1 MFQSNS
7 TFGIY
12 STSLQ
17 VLFRHKK
24 YLFFI
29 LFLVFYP
36 VFLIINR
43 IFLFLDFILIPEF
56 EKAKVKE
63 PIFIMGVNRSG
74 TTFFHKL
81 LAKSNQ
87 FSTSNTWDL
96 ILPSLSLRKLLSI
109 LSYTLTYLKID
120 QIEKK
125 NKGHQVKL
133 DNIEEDEM
141 LLFIHKL
148 DSLWVSNHFI
158 PWLKF
163 DSNTKEFI
171 KHVYRDNSKNENRN
185 IRSML
190 FCKDFFQRQ
199 AFLNKNKSHLSK
211 SNPFIFKID
220 SVLKVFPD
228 AKFVFLVRDPLE
240 TIPSYFS
247 LQENVKFG
255 NLLTSDEMKLL
266 RNETYAE
273 IIEWYKETEKV
284 KSKLVKKQ
292 FITLTYPQITGDLE
306 NSISLFYKFIGKKM
320 TKKFQKQVS
329 DYAGKKYTKKHQNRP

>member
-36 VFLIINR
+36 AFLIINR

-109 LSYTLTYLKID
+109 LSYILTYL
-120 QIEKK
+120 
-125 NKGHQVKL
+125 
-133 DNIEEDEM
+133 
-141 LLFIHKL
+141 
-148 DSLWVSNHFI
+148 
-158 PWLKF
+158 
-163 DSNTKEFI
+163 
-171 KHVYRDNSKNENRN
+171 
-185 IRSML
+185 
-190 FCKDFFQRQ
+190 
-199 AFLNKNKSHLSK
+199 
-211 SNPFIFKID
+211 
-220 SVLKVFPD
+220 
-228 AKFVFLVRDPLE
+228 
-240 TIPSYFS
+240 
-247 LQENVKFG
+247 
-255 NLLTSDEMKLL
+255 
-266 RNETYAE
+266 
-273 IIEWYKETEKV
+273 
-284 KSKLVKKQ
+284 
-292 FITLTYPQITGDLE
+292 
-306 NSISLFYKFIGKKM
+306 
-320 TKKFQKQVS
+320 
-329 DYAGKKYTKKHQNRP
+329 